1 MKVGLTASTL
11 LHTGILVMAL
21 VSFTGA
27 EPFEPMTESM
37 PVDIISASDFTKL
50 TKGVKTGELSEK
62 QKQVADKVGDPTP
75 VADHRLKASEKA
87 PVDVTAPPPPAAPPK
102 PPETK
107 PPEPKPAEPK
117 PPEPKPAEPKPAEA
131 KPPEPKP
138 AEPLPKADDAPK
150 NEAKPAEPKPEQT
163 PPKPQEAAVQPAP
176 LPPRRPAVPPAPR
189 PVESQAP
196 ARDFNTDEIK
206 ELLDKRVPNRQVAS
220 ANEVSSSSSLGSPQ
234 GNAATLSMSE
244 IDAFRARM
252 RQCWNTTGI
261 PNDQP
266 VYVDIRVDLKPDGSL
281 VGEPQVM
288 RGTAPPYGPV
298 LARTAVAALVRCQP
312 FTMFRKETYNQ
323 WKSMDLTFRPQEFD
337 R

>member
-11 LHTGILVMAL
+11 LHASVLVLAL
-21 VSFTGA
+21 VTFTGA
-27 EPFEPMTESM
+27 EPFEPVPESM

-50 TKGVKTGELSEK
+50 TKGVKTGEKTEK
-62 QKQVADKVGDPTP
+62 PKQVAEKVGDPTP
-75 VADHRLKASEKA
+75 PADHRLKASDKA
-87 PVDVTAPPPPAAPPK
+87 PVDVTQPPPPSQP
-102 PPETK
+102 
-107 PPEPKPAEPK
+107 PK
-117 PPEPKPAEPKPAEA
+117 PPEPKPVE

-138 AEPLPKADDAPK
+138 PQPKPPEPKPVEPKPAEPQPKADDAPK
-150 NEAKPAEPKPEQT
+150 NEPKPAETKPQ
-163 PPKPQEAAVQPAP
+163 QEAALQPAP
-176 LPPRRPAVPPAPR
+176 LPPRRPPVPRTPPR
-189 PVESQAP
+189 PVESDAP
-196 ARDFNTDEIK
+196 ARDFSTDEIK
-206 ELLDKRVPNRQVAS
+206 ELLDKRTPNRQVAS
-220 ANEVSSSSSLGSPQ
+220 GGEVSDTTSLGSPQ
-234 GNAATLSMSE
+234 GTAATLSMSE

-266 VYVDIRVDLKPDGSL
+266 VYVDVRVDLKPDGSL
-281 VGEPQVM
+281 AGEPQVM

-298 LARTAVAALVRCQP
+298 LARTAIAALVRCQP